1 MRRHGLITLT
11 VVLWAA
17 ADLSAV
23 ADRPDKKKQKP
34 DPVKEELKRLEGVW
48 DYAVSRGDLH
58 VTIRNGQ
65 YTSADSKGKVALSAR
80 MKIDPTKSPK
90 WLDMVY
96 TAGPYQGTTLAALYE
111 LKGDTLTLCIA
122 LSGVSRPT
130 ALQQGAKYD
139 LCTLRRRKKTK

>member
-11 VVLWAA
+11 VVLLAA
-17 ADLSAV
+17 ANLSAV
-23 ADRPDKKKQKP
+23 ADRPDKKKKKA
-34 DPVKEELKRLEGVW
+34 DPVQEELKKLEGVW

-58 VTIRNGQ
+58 VTIRGGV
-65 YTSADSKGKVALSAR
+65 YTSTDSKGKVTLSAR

-96 TAGPYQGTTLAALYE
+96 TAGAYQGTTLTALYD

-122 LSGVSRPT
+122 LPGNSRPT
-130 ALQQGAKYD
+130 ALQQQGGKYD
-139 LCTLRRRKKTK
+139 LCTLKRRKAK